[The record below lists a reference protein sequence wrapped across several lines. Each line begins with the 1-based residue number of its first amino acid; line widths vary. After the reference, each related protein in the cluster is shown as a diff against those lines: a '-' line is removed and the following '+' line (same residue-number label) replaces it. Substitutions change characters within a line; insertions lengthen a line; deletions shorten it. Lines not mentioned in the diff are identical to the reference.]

1 MRPRE
6 LVVAWVEAFNCGN
19 PDEMAT
25 FYAERAVNHQVVREP
40 VEGRAAIREM
50 FAKDVASAKMVCI
63 ADHIS
68 ASSTIFSRMVRGPF
82 SSGEI
87 RSGCAD
93 AVSSASRTIKSSLS
107 AAIGTGSRL

>member
-68 ASSTIFSRMVRGPF
+68 ASPTIFLHRRPYFRGWSVGHSRV
-82 SSGEI
+82 E
-87 RSGCAD
+87 RSA
-93 AVSSASRTIKSSLS
+93 R
-107 AAIGTGSRL
+107 AARMRFLPRRER